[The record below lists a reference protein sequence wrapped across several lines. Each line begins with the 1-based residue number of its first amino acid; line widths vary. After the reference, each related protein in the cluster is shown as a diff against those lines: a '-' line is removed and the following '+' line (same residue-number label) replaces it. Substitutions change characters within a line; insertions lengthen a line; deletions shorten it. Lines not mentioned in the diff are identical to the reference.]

1 MSTPFNA
8 TRMAQ
13 STFGAQLLS
22 LEGAPVLAAAGDASS
37 LSALGHGARAAAAG
51 DGCRVMLGP
60 EGCAALVWFDGQR
73 FRFAIGTTAE
83 GDLSPGEQRLRP
95 GTWYRAD
102 KTGQM
107 VEVPA

>member
-8 TRMAQ
+8 ARVATTA
-13 STFGAQLLS
+13 FGAQLMS
-22 LEGAPVLAAAGDASS
+22 VEATPALAAAGDASS

-60 EGCAALVWFDGQR
+60 QGCAALAWFDGTR

-83 GDLSPGEQRLRP
+83 ADLSPGEQRLRP

-102 KTGQM
+102 KSGQFI
-107 VEVPA
+107 EVPA